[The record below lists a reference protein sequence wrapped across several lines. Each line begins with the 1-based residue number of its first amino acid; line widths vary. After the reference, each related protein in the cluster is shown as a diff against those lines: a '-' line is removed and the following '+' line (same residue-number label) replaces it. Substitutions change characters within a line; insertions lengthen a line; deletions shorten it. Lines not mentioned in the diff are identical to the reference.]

1 MKEDINMSNKEKLL
15 KYIDNPE
22 LKTGQNMMGCSE
34 NWYNHN
40 YAIMQTF
47 TKEEI
52 MNMDDS
58 EIDHLI
64 KLADNISAGLY

>member
-34 NWYNHN
+34 N
-40 YAIMQTF
+40 
-47 TKEEI
+47 
-52 MNMDDS
+52 
-58 EIDHLI
+58 
-64 KLADNISAGLY
+64 